1 MSSKKTPVGEPKG
14 YAEAMSELEGIL
26 RELDSAS
33 VDVDVL
39 SVKVQRASF
48 LVEWC
53 SSRITAA
60 QATIDEL
67 VAGLP
72 EDDGDYDDA
81 DDDDADDDDEDEDY
95 DDDDD
100 YDDED
105 DDE

>member
-1 MSSKKTPVGEPKG
+1 MSSKKTPAGEPKG

-53 SSRITAA
+53 TSRITAA
-60 QATIDEL
+60 QATIDDL

-81 DDDDADDDDEDEDY
+81 GDDEDDADDDY

-100 YDDED
+100 YDED

>member
-1 MSSKKTPVGEPKG
+1 MSSKKTPAGEPKG

-26 RELDSAS
+26 RDLDSAS

-53 SSRITAA
+53 TSRITAA
-60 QATIDEL
+60 QATIDDL

-72 EDDGDYDDA
+72 EDDGDYDES
-81 DDDDADDDDEDEDY
+81 DEDEDDAEDDY

-100 YDDED
+100 YDED

>member
-1 MSSKKTPVGEPKG
+1 MSSKKTPTGEPKG

-26 RELDSAS
+26 REIDSAS

-53 SSRITAA
+53 TSRITAA

-81 DDDDADDDDEDEDY
+81 EDDAEDDEDYDD

>member
-1 MSSKKTPVGEPKG
+1 MSSKKTPAGEPKG

-26 RELDSAS
+26 RERDSAS

-53 SSRITAA
+53 TSRITAA
-60 QATIDEL
+60 QATIDDL

-81 DDDDADDDDEDEDY
+81 GDDEDDADDDY

-100 YDDED
+100 YDED

>member
-1 MSSKKTPVGEPKG
+1 MSSKKTPAGEPKG

-39 SVKVQRASF
+39 SIKVQRASF

-53 SSRITAA
+53 TSRITAA
-60 QATIDEL
+60 QATINEL

-72 EDDGDYDDA
+72 EDDGDYEDT
-81 DDDDADDDDEDEDY
+81 DDDDEDY

-100 YDDED
+100 EDYDDED

>member
-1 MSSKKTPVGEPKG
+1 MSSKKTPAGEPKG

-53 SSRITAA
+53 TSRITVA
-60 QATIDEL
+60 QATIDDL

-72 EDDGDYDDA
+72 EDDGDYEDA
-81 DDDDADDDDEDEDY
+81 IDEDDDDDS

>member
-1 MSSKKTPVGEPKG
+1 MSSKKTPAGEPKG

-53 SSRITAA
+53 TSRITAA

-81 DDDDADDDDEDEDY
+81 DDDVDDDVDDEDY

>member
-1 MSSKKTPVGEPKG
+1 MSSKKTPAGEPKG

-53 SSRITAA
+53 TSRITAA

-81 DDDDADDDDEDEDY
+81 DDDADDEDY

-100 YDDED
+100 DDYDDDED

>member
-1 MSSKKTPVGEPKG
+1 MSSKKTPAGEPKG

-53 SSRITAA
+53 TSRITAA
-60 QATIDEL
+60 QVTIDEL

-81 DDDDADDDDEDEDY
+81 DEDDDDEDDY
-95 DDDDD
+95 DDDDED
-100 YDDED
+100 YDED

>member
-1 MSSKKTPVGEPKG
+1 MSSKKTAAGEPKG
-14 YAEAMSELEGIL
+14 YAEAMAELEAIL

-39 SVKVQRASF
+39 ATKVQRASF

-53 SSRITAA
+53 TSRITVA

-67 VAGLP
+67 VAALP
-72 EDDGDYDDA
+72 EDDGDYDDEDL
-81 DDDDADDDDEDEDY
+81 DDDDFDDDEDDDDEY

-100 YDDED
+100 DE
-105 DDE
+105 

>member
-1 MSSKKTPVGEPKG
+1 MSSKKTPAGEPKG

-53 SSRITAA
+53 TSRITAA
-60 QATIDEL
+60 QSTIDEL

-81 DDDDADDDDEDEDY
+81 DDEDDEDDIDDDEEF
-95 DDDDD
+95 
-100 YDDED
+100 DDED

>member
-1 MSSKKTPVGEPKG
+1 MSSKKTPAGEPKG

-53 SSRITAA
+53 TSRITAA

-72 EDDGDYDDA
+72 EDDGDYDEA
-81 DDDDADDDDEDEDY
+81 DDDDDDEDY
-95 DDDDD
+95 DDDNDED
-100 YDDED
+100 FDDED

>member
-1 MSSKKTPVGEPKG
+1 MSSKKTPAGEPKG

-53 SSRITAA
+53 TSRITAA

-81 DDDDADDDDEDEDY
+81 DEDDDGEDDYGDDDEDY
-95 DDDDD
+95 
-100 YDDED
+100 DED